1 MEKGVQ
7 WYLEKNTIW
16 EVYSQTHHVKKKHHI
31 NYLHKLLA

>member
-16 EVYSQTHHVKKKHHI
+16 EVYSQTHHVKKK
-31 NYLHKLLA
+31 NTT